1 MQMLQ
6 ATMSVQGEISS
17 VQPAMVGEA
26 QPNQPYAAQLLQK
39 QQSLGLLSPASLSSA
54 DAKVKMATQYI
65 RLRKELWT
73 AEDTASTLLTHT
85 DWTEEFIEA
94 FLESDIDHD
103 LHVDFIQ
110 GTEIPQSLIEREIK
124 LRQTLQDLMAL
135 APLGPELVSPETLNE
150 ILHEIMQAGGIE
162 IDVNNTES
170 ELRLAESRYD
180 KLLSMIG
187 DNPEKTD
194 DPMWNEGVAKQIL
207 QAPEFQ
213 PFVIEDH
220 ATISKFYIEKIYQ
233 VLAAP
238 EPDYLLAT
246 CLQGMIDLQMG
257 AQVKMQ
263 QQQMALQMAAQA
275 PAQMAAQEEQMQMQQ
290 QQGQQAEQQAMQQA
304 QMAEQQA
311 SADQQAVAEEREFQ
325 AQQKELEYLDKE
337 EDRKLKRA
345 EIKAKSNGK

>member
-1 MQMLQ
+1 MGL
-6 ATMSVQGEISS
+6 
-17 VQPAMVGEA
+17 A
-26 QPNQPYAAQLLQK
+26 QVN
-39 QQSLGLLSPASLSSA
+39 
-54 DAKVKMATQYI
+54 
-65 RLRKELWT
+65 
-73 AEDTASTLLTHT
+73 
-85 DWTEEFIEA
+85 
-94 FLESDIDHD
+94 
-103 LHVDFIQ
+103 
-110 GTEIPQSLIEREIK
+110 
-124 LRQTLQDLMAL
+124 
-135 APLGPELVSPETLNE
+135 PELASPETLNE

-180 KLLSMIG
+180 KLLSLIG

-233 VLAAP
+233 VLATP

-257 AQVKMQ
+257 AQVKQ
-263 QQQMALQMAAQA
+263 AQQQMALQMAAQA

-311 SADQQAVAEEREFQ
+311 SADQQSVAEEREFQ

-337 EDRKLKRA
+337 EDRKLKRE